1 MKINKFFGLTTA
13 VALIATTANATTLED
28 VRQRGFVICGV
39 NDGLPGFSKADKNG
53 TWTGLDVDVCRA
65 IAAAALSSAEKVKFT
80 PLTGK
85 ERFTALQSG
94 EVDLLSRNTTWTLL
108 RDTALGLNFA
118 GVNYYDGQGFM
129 VRKDLGLKS
138 VKELS
143 GAAVCFIIGTTTERN
158 LTDFF
163 RAIKTDYRPVKFEVS
178 PAALAAY
185 DAGKCDA
192 FTTDRSGLAAW
203 RLTLKEPDAHMILPE
218 VISKEP
224 LGPVV
229 RHGDDQWLDLVRWSL
244 YAMLEAEE
252 NGVNSKNVDQMKES
266 KNPVG
271 QRLLGIEG
279 NMGNHLGVDNGWAYR
294 IISQVGNYAESY
306 ERNVGPNSP
315 LRLPRRVNKL
325 WKDGGLHYP
334 MPFR

>member
-1 MKINKFFGLTTA
+1 MSLFSKLINANPKKIAA
-13 VALIATTANATTLED
+13 VLNPAGYQVAGPKGPVCELWLVKQLAVT
-28 VRQRGFVICGV
+28 
-39 NDGLPGFSKADKNG
+39 PGFKPTPNTKYPFSPG
-53 TWTGLDVDVCRA
+53 QLIGVLRV
-65 IAAAALSSAEKVKFT
+65 AEKVKFT

-94 EVDLLSRNTTWTLL
+94 EVDVLVRNTTWTLL

-138 VKELS
+138 ANELG
-143 GAAVCFIIGTTTERN
+143 GAAVCVVIGTTSELN
-158 LTDFF
+158 LADFF
-163 RAIKTDYRPVKFEVS
+163 RTNKMDHRPVKFEVS
-178 PAALAAY
+178 ATAVAAY

-192 FTTDRSGLAAW
+192 YTTDRSALAAW
-203 RLTLKEPDAHMILPE
+203 RITLKEPDAHLILPE

-252 NGVNSKNVDQMKES
+252 SGVNSKNVDQMKES
-266 KNPVG
+266 KSPAVR
-271 QRLLGIEG
+271 RLLGIEG
-279 NMGNHLGVDNGWAYR
+279 NLGKHLGVDNGWAYR
-294 IISQVGNYAESY
+294 IVKQVGNYAESY
-306 ERNVGPNSP
+306 ERNVGSNTP
-315 LRLPRRVNKL
+315 LRLPRGVNKL

-334 MPFR
+334 IPFR